1 MTSKMTK
8 KLLLAL
14 TMIVVLGGIAACAV
28 PAAAPS
34 VPYDGVIKIGHV
46 APLTG
51 DIPKVGEEGKFA
63 LDMLLEEM
71 GSELQVGDQTYQIE
85 VIHEDNESKAE
96 SAVSAATK
104 LITEDKVLAL
114 IGAYSSKQAVPMG
127 EVAQRYE
134 TPDISP
140 WSTNPKTT
148 KERPYVFRAAF
159 IDSWQGKVAAQF
171 AKEEFGAEKVAVL
184 YDVASDYPKGLAEF
198 FKQAAEDAGLEVVAF
213 ESFTTKDRD
222 FSSQL
227 TKIKESGAELLFT
240 PQYYDEVPLIVK
252 QAHELGW
259 DKPILGSDSWSSPE
273 LMNLCGADCVGYYF
287 TSHFAMMG
295 AKGKTKEF
303 SDQFNEKYGYRPGD
317 VAGLAW
323 DSANMLFEAIKNTG
337 GLTGEL
343 AQDRKAIRDE
353 LAKIEK
359 WAGVTGTIRYQGA
372 EVEGDPIKCVVV
384 LNINEQEEFEQYTE
398 VCPPELQ

>member
-1 MTSKMTK
+1 MSKK
-8 KLLLAL
+8 RLLAL
-14 TMIVVLGGIAACAV
+14 IIVALLTTVAVGCVAPQTAA
-28 PAAAPS
+28 

-71 GSELQVGDQTYQIE
+71 GSELTVGDQTYQIE

-134 TPDISP
+134 TPDVSP
-140 WSTNPKTT
+140 WSTNPNTT
-148 KERPYVFRAAF
+148 KDRPYVFRAAF

-171 AKEEFGAEKVAVL
+171 AQEEFGAEKVAIL

-198 FKQAAEDAGLEVVAF
+198 FRQAAEEAGLEVVAF

-227 TKIKESGAELLFT
+227 TKIKEAGADLLFT
-240 PQYYDEVPLIVK
+240 PQYYDEVPLIVE
-252 QAHELGW
+252 QAQDLGW

-273 LMNLCGADCVGYYF
+273 LMNLCGEDCVGYYF

-295 AKGKTKEF
+295 AKGRTKEF
-303 SDQFNEKYGYRPGD
+303 SDKFNEKYGYRPGD

-337 GLTGEL
+337 GLTGDLE
-343 AQDRKAIRDE
+343 QDREAIRDG
-353 LAKIEK
+353 LSKIEK
-359 WAGVTGTIRYQGA
+359 WEGVTGTIRYQGA

-384 LNINEQEEFEQYTE
+384 LKINENKEFEQYTE